1 MSKNYEARKIGV
13 KALCRVSSKGGEGIY
28 LYIPKKFADIYDLN
42 TADSVEVDFVKAFYS
57 KSTLAEPG
65 VTDLTGNRKKRSDN
79 EGEE

>member
-42 TADSVEVDFVKAFYS
+42 SADSVEVDFVKAFYS
-57 KSTLAEPG
+57 KALADPG
-65 VTDLTGNRKKRSDN
+65 VTDLTGNRKKRVEN
-79 EGEE
+79 EVDE